1 MSDVKGDTFSF
12 RVTEGLRDALQQ
24 MAKEQERSVGWL
36 VRAAIE
42 MYIEREGDRKRN
54 GKKSQA

>member
-24 MAKEQERSVGWL
+24 MAKEQDRSVGWL